1 MLSMPTLWI
10 VFLINFVSLGL
21 VWVHVTR
28 NYPNFTPARYM
39 TAACFVLA
47 TGAVVGMLRLVIN
60 VELSLI
66 GGGTLVV
73 FACCLSAMGMYE
85 FYGRRVPWTM
95 AFIVTAAVA
104 AGLSFFIFV
113 VDSMAMRIVVYSMAQ
128 LIPTALTLPLVM
140 SKVGRRNPGARMA
153 GVIASLI
160 VAVYVV
166 RSIAAMMGVGGELS
180 LVHFND
186 FQAGLV
192 LALVFL
198 SMTWN
203 FAFLLMAI
211 DRLRSEV
218 ENLALLDDLTGVS
231 NRRHLLQRM
240 SEQCTVS
247 MSTGEPFAVLAID
260 LDGFKAI
267 NDGHGHAAGDECLR
281 RFSRAAQ
288 SRLRPGDLLA
298 RAGGDEFCVV
308 MPGTTLREGAMIA
321 RYILDESRAVSARGE
336 AGIKIAAS
344 IGVAQW
350 TPQIGLH
357 PERLI
362 AAADVALYNAKK
374 LGKDR
379 YAVYEPAPEP
389 PPETHLPS
397 PETLRKI
404 A

>member
-1 MLSMPTLWI
+1 MLSMPTLWL
-10 VFLINFVSLGL
+10 VFLINFVALGL
-21 VWVHVTR
+21 VWIHVTR
-28 NYPNFTPARYM
+28 SYPNFTPARYM

-47 TGAVVGMLRLVIN
+47 TGSIVGMLRVTIN
-60 VELSLI
+60 VEFSLI
-66 GGGTLVV
+66 VGGTLVV
-73 FACCLSAMGMYE
+73 FACCLSAMGMFE
-85 FYGRRVPWTM
+85 FYRRPVPWRL
-95 AFIVTAAVA
+95 ALVVTGSVA
-104 AGLSFFIFV
+104 IGLSFFVFV

-128 LIPTALTLPLVM
+128 AAPIVATLPLVM
-140 SKVGRRNPGARMA
+140 SRTGRRNPGARMA
-153 GVIASLI
+153 AVIASLI
-160 VAVYVV
+160 LSVYLI
-166 RSIAAMMGVGGELS
+166 RSIAALMGIGGELS
-180 LVHFND
+180 IVNFND
-186 FQAGLV
+186 FQATLV

-203 FAFLLMAI
+203 FAFVLMAI

-218 ENLALLDDLTGVS
+218 ETLALLDDLTGVS

-240 SEQCTVS
+240 SEQCAIS
-247 MSTGEPFAVLAID
+247 MQTGEPFTVLAID

-298 RAGGDEFCVV
+298 RTGGDEFCVV

-321 RYILDESRAVSARGE
+321 RHIVEESRAASTQGDADIR
-336 AGIKIAAS
+336 IAAS

-350 TPQIGLH
+350 TRQIGMY

-362 AAADVALYNAKK
+362 AAADAALYNAKK

-379 YAVYEPAPEP
+379 YVVYEPAPEP
-389 PPETHLPS
+389 LADALLPA
-397 PETLRKI
+397 PETLRRI

>member
-10 VFLINFVSLGL
+10 VFLINFISLGL
-21 VWVHVTR
+21 VWIHVTR
-28 NYPNFTPARYM
+28 SYPNFTPARYM
-39 TAACFVLA
+39 TAACFLLA
-47 TGAVVGMLRLVIN
+47 TGSLVGILRVVIN
-60 VELSLI
+60 LELSLI
-66 GGGTLVV
+66 TAGILVV
-73 FACCLSAMGMYE
+73 FACCLSVMGIYD
-85 FYGRRVPWTM
+85 FYGRRVPWALTLVITG
-95 AFIVTAAVA
+95 ATAVS
-104 AGLSFFIFV
+104 LSFFVFV
-113 VDSMAMRIVVYSMAQ
+113 VDSMTMRIVVYSVAQ
-128 LIPTALTLPLVM
+128 FIPVAMTLPLVM
-140 SKVGRRNPGARMA
+140 SKAGRRNPGARMA
-153 GVIASLI
+153 AVIASLI
-160 VAVYVV
+160 LAVYVV
-166 RSIAAMMGVGGELS
+166 RSIAALIGVGGELS
-180 LVHFND
+180 IVHFNA
-186 FQAGLV
+186 FQAALV

-218 ENLALLDDLTGVS
+218 ENLALLDDLTGIS

-240 SEQCTVS
+240 SEQCAIS
-247 MSTGEPFAVLAID
+247 ARTGEPFAVLAID

-281 RFSRAAQ
+281 RFSNVAQ

-321 RYILDESRAVSARGE
+321 RHILEESRAVSEQGNAE
-336 AGIKIAAS
+336 IKIAAS

-350 TPQIGLH
+350 TPQVGLY

-374 LGKDR
+374 LGKDC

-389 PPETHLPS
+389 PAETHQPA
-397 PETLRKI
+397 PAILRKI

>member
-1 MLSMPTLWI
+1 M
-10 VFLINFVSLGL
+10 
-21 VWVHVTR
+21 WVHVTR
-28 NYPNFTPARYM
+28 SYPNFTPARYM

-47 TGAVVGMLRLVIN
+47 TGSLVGILRVVIN
-60 VELSLI
+60 LELSLI
-66 GGGTLVV
+66 AAGILVV
-73 FACCLSAMGMYE
+73 FACCLSVMGIYD
-85 FYGRRVPWTM
+85 FYGRRVPWRLTLVVTG
-95 AFIVTAAVA
+95 ATAAS
-104 AGLSFFIFV
+104 LTFFVFV
-113 VDSMAMRIVVYSMAQ
+113 IDSMTMRIVVYSVAQ
-128 LIPTALTLPLVM
+128 FIPVAMTLPLLM
-140 SKVGRRNPGARMA
+140 SKAGRRNPGARMA
-153 GVIASLI
+153 AVISGLI
-160 VAVYVV
+160 LAVYFV
-166 RSIAAMMGVGGELS
+166 RSIAALMGVGGELS
-180 LVHFND
+180 IVHFNT
-186 FQAGLV
+186 FQATLV

-240 SEQCTVS
+240 SEQCAIS
-247 MSTGEPFAVLAID
+247 MRTGEPFAVLAID

-281 RFSRAAQ
+281 RFSNVAQ

-321 RYILDESRAVSARGE
+321 RHILEESRAVSARSD
-336 AGIKIAAS
+336 ARIRIAAS

-374 LGKDR
+374 LGKDC

-389 PPETHLPS
+389 PPETHLPA

>member
-28 NYPNFTPARYM
+28 SYPNFTPARYM

-47 TGAVVGMLRLVIN
+47 TGSVVGMLRVVIN
-60 VELSLI
+60 LELSLI

-73 FACCLSAMGMYE
+73 FACCLSSMGMFE
-85 FYGRRVPWTM
+85 FYGRRVPWTTSIIVTGAVAVGLTFF
-95 AFIVTAAVA
+95 AFI
-104 AGLSFFIFV
+104 I
-113 VDSMAMRIVVYSMAQ
+113 DSMAMRIVVYSIAQ
-128 LIPTALTLPLVM
+128 LIPIAMTLPLVM
-140 SKVGRRNPGARMA
+140 SESGRRNPGARMA
-153 GVIASLI
+153 AVIAWLI
-160 VAVYVV
+160 LAVYVV
-166 RSIAAMMGVGGELS
+166 RSIAALIGVGGELS
-180 LVHFND
+180 IVHFNT
-186 FQAGLV
+186 FQATLV

-240 SEQCTVS
+240 SEQCAIS
-247 MSTGEPFAVLAID
+247 MRTGEPFAVLAID

-281 RFSRAAQ
+281 RFSNVAQ

-321 RYILDESRAVSARGE
+321 RHILEESRAVSARSD
-336 AGIKIAAS
+336 ARIRIAAS

-362 AAADVALYNAKK
+362 AAADVALYNAKR

-389 PPETHLPS
+389 PPEIRLAAA
-397 PETLRKI
+397 ETLRKI

>member
-10 VFLINFVSLGL
+10 VFLINFIALGL
-21 VWVHVTR
+21 VWIHVTR
-28 NYPNFTPARYM
+28 SYPNFTPARYM

-47 TGAVVGMLRLVIN
+47 TGSVVGMLRVVIN

-85 FYGRRVPWTM
+85 FYGRRVPWTIS
-95 AFIVTAAVA
+95 FIVTGTAAL
-104 AGLSFFIFV
+104 GLTFFIFV
-113 VDSMAMRIVVYSMAQ
+113 VDSMAMRILVYSLAQ
-128 LIPTALTLPLVM
+128 LVPIALTLPLVT
-140 SKVGRRNPGARMA
+140 STVGRRNPGARMA
-153 GVIASLI
+153 AVIACLI
-160 VAVYVV
+160 IAVYVV
-166 RSIAAMMGVGGELS
+166 RSVAAIMGVGGELS

-192 LALVFL
+192 LVFL

-218 ENLALLDDLTGVS
+218 ENLALLDDLTGIS

-240 SEQCTVS
+240 SEQCAIS
-247 MSTGEPFAVLAID
+247 ARTGEPFAVLAID

-281 RFSRAAQ
+281 RFSHVAQ

-321 RYILDESRAVSARGE
+321 RHILEESRAVSEQGNAD
-336 AGIKIAAS
+336 IKIAAS

-350 TPQIGLH
+350 TPQVGLY

-374 LGKDR
+374 LGKDC
-379 YAVYEPAPEP
+379 YAVYEPVPEP
-389 PPETHLPS
+389 APETHLPA
-397 PETLRKI
+397 PGILRRI